1 MEMKEGRVLISK
13 VEYDTLIKSEYKL
26 QTLMRIMYK
35 NATLSWRPD
44 ELRFDSDILTPYLRA
59 IDTMRYMSE
68 YYRLSEEKKEKE
80 AKDDVG

>member
-44 ELRFDSDILTPYLRA
+44 ELRFDSDILTQYLRA